1 MKNIESMLCLSTA
14 HLKPKTIEELTHDE
28 IECCIYY
35 EKIDVSTGE
44 VYGGW
49 LYISDQGDADD
60 INAHKDLKNIVDYC
74 DEHDINWIM
83 FDSDIMPNP
92 LFLTYLDEW
101 RERGTFLETWKNM
114 SSEKKAYVYCH
125 INDAKMNGSSSSPSG
140 KAHMEWLHNSL
151 TEDLTDDELSL
162 VGYCRGIQDLPETI
176 KRYEKEKIQNAKESS

>member
-49 LYISDQGDADD
+49 LYISDQGDSDD

-92 LFLTYLDEW
+92 MFPTYLDEW
-101 RERGTFLETWKNM
+101 RERDTNM
-114 SSEKKAYVYCH
+114 L
-125 INDAKMNGSSSSPSG
+125 D
-140 KAHMEWLHNSL
+140 
-151 TEDLTDDELSL
+151 
-162 VGYCRGIQDLPETI
+162 
-176 KRYEKEKIQNAKESS
+176 